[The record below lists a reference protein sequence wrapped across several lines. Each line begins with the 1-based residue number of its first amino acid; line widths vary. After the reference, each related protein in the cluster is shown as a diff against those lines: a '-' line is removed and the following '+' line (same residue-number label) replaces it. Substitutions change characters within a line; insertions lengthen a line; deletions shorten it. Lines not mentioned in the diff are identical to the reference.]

1 MKRILIVEDEAAI
14 REFEAINLKRVGYET
29 VEAGSGEEAL
39 DIFDSDSKGFDI
51 ALLDVMMP
59 GMDGIEVMAVIFA
72 KRLGIT
78 VGTFVMIYNLRG
90 KLTACDINFIVV
102 ECGGVGF
109 KCFTSLNTAK
119 QLGEIGKEINVF
131 THLAVR
137 EDAMDLYAF
146 ATTAELDA
154 FKLLITVSGIGPKAA
169 VAILSELTPDRLALC
184 IASGD
189 AKSITAAQGVGKKTA
204 ERVVLELKDKIGS
217 IATEAASATVSNLQ
231 KNIENS
237 ASAEAIEALVS
248 LGYSQSDAAV
258 VVGSLDS
265 SMSVDEMI
273 RYGLKELAKNL

>member
-1 MKRILIVEDEAAI
+1 
-14 REFEAINLKRVGYET
+14 
-29 VEAGSGEEAL
+29 
-39 DIFDSDSKGFDI
+39 
-51 ALLDVMMP
+51 
-59 GMDGIEVMAVIFA
+59 
-72 KRLGIT
+72 
-78 VGTFVMIYNLRG
+78 MIYNLRG

-189 AKSITAAQGVGKKTA
+189 ATSITAAQGVGKKTA

-273 RYGLKELAKNL
+273 RHGLKELAKNL